1 MQPEVDGEGMKIYLV
16 VLLQL
21 MVWSGYTVMEW
32 LSRHDEPIYNLAMF
46 LVFSYIS
53 MIIAKG
59 ILLSLKKTMLV
70 TTASLL
76 FYGGVLALLDLLT
89 ASQFWQS

>member
-1 MQPEVDGEGMKIYLV
+1 MQPDTDGEGMKTYIV

-32 LSRHDEPIYNLAMF
+32 LSRHDQPIYNLAMF

-53 MIIAKG
+53 LVIAKG

-76 FYGGVLALLDLLT
+76 CYGGMLALLELLT
-89 ASQFWQS
+89 ASQFC